1 MDVPDARSSRGEGVR
16 EVRHPGGASE
26 RFSGTEHKEDRD
38 KHRRPGRLLAVFKG
52 LVLLALLAAT
62 AYGMLDAGLYRDEL
76 WLPVAAGVLAL
87 LFVTLLVRG
96 FYWDLP
102 SVGILLVGLLAALVA
117 VKGLSMVWTISETET
132 IKETLRSSMY
142 LAAFLMALAALTSGR
157 QVGSLIDA
165 SVFMVAAV
173 AGYGLL
179 QKISPIEYPVR
190 SLDGVRMDSTLQYSN
205 TTAVILAMGVVLAL
219 ARMGTLRSFVLR
231 GLYAAVTLALFI
243 ALYLTV
249 SRGGI
254 GSLGIGLIVLFA
266 ITSGRLR
273 MFADLLLLSLPGAW
287 LWWQMQSLP
296 GLLGTDVSPQQKIAD
311 GTLFRNDLILALIV
325 AFVLQAAYTILMNRY
340 DLSPVLSRRL
350 GILVVAGGVLVVTLG
365 AFVVVDRYGGLG
377 QAYSTLLGSAN
388 ETGNAG
394 QRLASLDISS
404 RGDYWRVAWEAWKER
419 PLTGTGAGT
428 FQYTWLEDRPGLKGV
443 KQVHNVYLEQG
454 TETGLFAFLA
464 LLGFVAVLV
473 GYTGRAVWRAV
484 SQGERRLLLAGLG
497 SALMVYLISSAFEWH
512 WYLPASTLFFFIL
525 AAVAVKFASRED
537 WGAAEAPPAFS
548 EADVGVSGAD
558 PPTQQPR

>member
-1 MDVPDARSSRGEGVR
+1 VR
-16 EVRHPGGASE
+16 EVQPPGDASE
-26 RFSGTEHKEDRD
+26 RFSGTERKGERD
-38 KHRRPGRLLAVFKG
+38 KYRRPGRLLAVFKG
-52 LVLLALLAAT
+52 LVMLVLLAAT

-87 LFVTLLVRG
+87 LFVTLFVRG

-102 SVGILLVGLLAALVA
+102 TVGILLVGLLATLVA
-117 VKGLSMVWTISETET
+117 IKGLSMVWTISETET

-142 LAAFLMALAALTSGR
+142 LAAFLMTLAALTSGR

-205 TTAVILAMGVVLAL
+205 TTAVVLAMGVVLAL

-231 GLYAAVTLALFI
+231 GLYATITLSFFI

-254 GSLGIGLIVLFA
+254 GSLGIGLIVLFV
-266 ITSGRLR
+266 ITSGRLQ
-273 MFADLLLLSLPGAW
+273 MLADLLLLSLPGAW

-296 GLLGTDVSPQQKIAD
+296 GLLGTGISRQQKIAD
-311 GTLFRNDLILALIV
+311 GILFRNDLILALIV

-340 DLSPVLSRRL
+340 ELSPGLRRRL
-350 GILVVAGGVLVVTLG
+350 GILAVAGGVLVVATG
-365 AFVVVDRYGGLG
+365 VFVVVDRYGGPG
-377 QAYSTLLGSAN
+377 QAYSTLLGGRN

-404 RGDYWRVAWEAWKER
+404 RGDYWRVAWAAWKER

-464 LLGFVAVLV
+464 LLGFVAVLI
-473 GYTGRAVWRAV
+473 GYTGRAVWRSG
-484 SQGERRLLLAGLG
+484 SQGERRLLLAGLV
-497 SALMVYLISSAFEWH
+497 SALVVYLVSSATEWH

-525 AAVAVKFASRED
+525 AAVTVKFASRED
-537 WGAAEAPPAFS
+537 WGAAEAPS
-548 EADVGVSGAD
+548 ADSGAER
-558 PPTQQPR
+558 PRTPVEG

>member
-1 MDVPDARSSRGEGVR
+1 VR
-16 EVRHPGGASE
+16 EVQPPGNARE
-26 RFSGTEHKEDRD
+26 RFSGIEHKEERD

-52 LVLLALLAAT
+52 LVMLALLAAT
-62 AYGMLDAGLYRDEL
+62 AYGMLDVGLYRDEL
-76 WLPVAAGVLAL
+76 WLPVATGVLAL
-87 LFVTLLVRG
+87 LFVTLFVRG

-102 SVGILLVGLLAALVA
+102 TVGILLVGLLVALVA

-142 LAAFLMALAALTSGR
+142 LAAFLMALGALTSGR

-179 QKISPIEYPVR
+179 QKISPIEYPVH
-190 SLDGVRMDSTLQYSN
+190 SLDGVRMDSTLGYAN
-205 TTAVILAMGVVLAL
+205 TTAVILGMGVVLAL
-219 ARMGTLRSFVLR
+219 ARMSTLRGFVLR
-231 GLYAAVTLALFI
+231 GLYAAITLSLFV

-254 GSLGIGLIVLFA
+254 GSLGIGLIILFI
-266 ITSGRLR
+266 ITSNRLR

-296 GLLGTDVSPQQKIAD
+296 GLLGTGVSRQQKIAD
-311 GTLFRNDLILALIV
+311 GALFRNDLILALIV
-325 AFVLQAAYTILMNRY
+325 AFVLQAAYTIVMNRY
-340 DLSPVLSRRL
+340 EPSPVLRRRL
-350 GILVVAGGVLVVTLG
+350 GILVVAGGVLAVTLG
-365 AFVVVDRYGGLG
+365 ALVVAERYGGPG
-377 QAYSTLLGSAN
+377 QTYSALLGSAN
-388 ETGNAG
+388 ETGSAG

-404 RGDYWRVAWEAWKER
+404 RGDYWRVALAAWKER

-464 LLGFVAVLV
+464 LLGFVAILV
-473 GYTGRAVWRAV
+473 GYTGRAVWR
-484 SQGERRLLLAGLG
+484 SGPQGDRRLLLAGLG
-497 SALMVYLISSAFEWH
+497 SALMVYLVSSAIEWH

-537 WGAAEAPPAFS
+537 WGAAEAPSADS
-548 EADVGVSGAD
+548 EAEILRTPVEAEG
-558 PPTQQPR
+558 

>member
-1 MDVPDARSSRGEGVR
+1 VR
-16 EVRHPGGASE
+16 EVQPPGDASE
-26 RFSGTEHKEDRD
+26 RFSGTEQKVDRD

-52 LVLLALLAAT
+52 LVMLALLAAT
-62 AYGMLDAGLYRDEL
+62 AYGMLDTGLYRDEL

-87 LFVTLLVRG
+87 LFVTLFVRG

-102 SVGILLVGLLAALVA
+102 SVGILLVGLLAVLVA

-190 SLDGVRMDSTLQYSN
+190 SLDGIRMDSTLQYSN

-219 ARMGTLRSFVLR
+219 ARLGTLRSFALR
-231 GLYAAVTLALFI
+231 GLYAAITLSFFI

-254 GSLGIGLIVLFA
+254 GSLGIGLIVLSV

-273 MFADLLLLSLPGAW
+273 MLADLLLLSLPGAW

-296 GLLGTDVSPQQKIAD
+296 GLLGTGVSRQQKIAD
-311 GTLFRNDLILALIV
+311 GTLFRNDLIVALIV
-325 AFVLQAAYTILMNRY
+325 AFVLQAAYAILMNRY
-340 DLSPVLSRRL
+340 ELSPVLRRRL
-350 GILVVAGGVLVVTLG
+350 GILVVAGGVLAVVSG
-365 AFVVVDRYGGLG
+365 AFVVVDGYGGPG
-377 QAYSTLLGSAN
+377 QAYSTLLGDAK

-394 QRLASLDISS
+394 QRLATLDISS

-428 FQYTWLEDRPGLKGV
+428 FQYTWLEDRPGFKGV

-454 TETGLFAFLA
+454 TETGLFAFVA
-464 LLGFVAVLV
+464 LLGFVVVLV
-473 GYTGRAVWRAV
+473 GYTGRATWR
-484 SQGERRLLLAGLG
+484 SGPQGERRLLLAGLG
-497 SALMVYLISSAFEWH
+497 SALIVYLVSSAFEWH

-537 WGAAEAPPAFS
+537 WGAAEAPT
-548 EADVGVSGAD
+548 ADSGD
-558 PPTQQPR
+558 ERPTQQSR

>member
-1 MDVPDARSSRGEGVR
+1 VR
-16 EVRHPGGASE
+16 EVQPPGNASE
-26 RFSGTEHKEDRD
+26 RFSGTEQVEDRD

-52 LVLLALLAAT
+52 LVMLALLAAT
-62 AYGMLDAGLYRDEL
+62 AYGMLDTGLYRDEL

-87 LFVTLLVRG
+87 LFVTLFVRG

-102 SVGILLVGLLAALVA
+102 SVGIMLVGLLAALVA

-142 LAAFLMALAALTSGR
+142 LAAFLVALAALTSGR
-157 QVGSLIDA
+157 QVGSIIDV

-219 ARMGTLRSFVLR
+219 ARMGTLRSFALR
-231 GLYAAVTLALFI
+231 GLYAAITLSFFI

-254 GSLGIGLIVLFA
+254 GSLGIGLIILFV

-273 MFADLLLLSLPGAW
+273 MLADLLLLSLPGAW

-296 GLLGTDVSPQQKIAD
+296 GLLGTSVTPQQKIAD
-311 GTLFRNDLILALIV
+311 GTLFRNDLIPALIV

-340 DLSPVLSRRL
+340 ELSPVLRRRL
-350 GILVVAGGVLVVTLG
+350 GILVVAGGVLVVATG
-365 AFVVVDRYGGLG
+365 VFVVVNRYGGPEE
-377 QAYSTLLGSAN
+377 AYSTLLGSAN
-388 ETGNAG
+388 ETGNTG

-404 RGDYWRVAWEAWKER
+404 RGDYWRVAWAAWKER

-473 GYTGRAVWRAV
+473 GYIGRAVRR
-484 SQGERRLLLAGLG
+484 SGPQGERRFLLAGLG
-497 SALMVYLISSAFEWH
+497 CALIV
-512 WYLPASTLFFFIL
+512 
-525 AAVAVKFASRED
+525 
-537 WGAAEAPPAFS
+537 
-548 EADVGVSGAD
+548 
-558 PPTQQPR
+558 

>member
-254 GSLGIGLIVLFA
+254 GSLGIGLIVLFVF
-266 ITSGRLR
+266 TSGRLR

-296 GLLGTDVSPQQKIAD
+296 GLLGTDVSRQQKIAD

>member
-1 MDVPDARSSRGEGVR
+1 VR
-16 EVRHPGGASE
+16 EVQPTGDASE
-26 RFSGTEHKEDRD
+26 RFSGTESKEERD
-38 KHRRPGRLLAVFKG
+38 KYRRPGRLLAVFKG
-52 LVLLALLAAT
+52 LVMLALLAAT

-87 LFVTLLVRG
+87 LFVTLFVRG

-102 SVGILLVGLLAALVA
+102 TVGIILVGLLAALVA
-117 VKGLSMVWTISETET
+117 VKGLSMVWTISETESL
-132 IKETLRSSMY
+132 KETLRSSMY

-205 TTAVILAMGVVLAL
+205 TTAVILAMGVVLVL
-219 ARMGTLRSFVLR
+219 ARMGTLRRFALR
-231 GLYAAVTLALFI
+231 GLYAAITLSFFI

-254 GSLGIGLIVLFA
+254 GSLGIGLIVLFV

-273 MFADLLLLSLPGAW
+273 MLADLLLLSLPGVW

-340 DLSPVLSRRL
+340 ELSPVLRRRL
-350 GILVVAGGVLVVTLG
+350 GILVVAGGVLAVTLG
-365 AFVVVDRYGGLG
+365 AFVVVDGYGGPG
-377 QAYSTLLGSAN
+377 QVYSTLLGSAN
-388 ETGNAG
+388 ETGNAD

-404 RGDYWRVAWEAWKER
+404 RGDYWRVAWAAWKER

-443 KQVHNVYLEQG
+443 KQVHNLYLEQG

-464 LLGFVAVLV
+464 LLGFVAVLLC
-473 GYTGRAVWRAV
+473 YTGRAVWRSG

-497 SALMVYLISSAFEWH
+497 SALMVYLVSSAFEWH

-537 WGAAEAPPAFS
+537 WGAAEVPSADSVTERPRTPV
-548 EADVGVSGAD
+548 EAEG
-558 PPTQQPR
+558 

>member
-1 MDVPDARSSRGEGVR
+1 VR
-16 EVRHPGGASE
+16 EMQPPGNARE
-26 RFSGTEHKEDRD
+26 RFSGMEHKEERD

-52 LVLLALLAAT
+52 LVMLALLAAT
-62 AYGMLDAGLYRDEL
+62 AYGMLDVGLYRDEL

-87 LFVTLLVRG
+87 LFVTLFVRG

-102 SVGILLVGLLAALVA
+102 TVGILLVGLLAALVA

-173 AGYGLL
+173 AGYGLV
-179 QKISPIEYPVR
+179 QKISPIEYPVH
-190 SLDGVRMDSTLQYSN
+190 SLDGVRMDSTLGYAN
-205 TTAVILAMGVVLAL
+205 TTAVILGMGVVLAL
-219 ARMGTLRSFVLR
+219 ARMSTLRSFVLR
-231 GLYAAVTLALFI
+231 GFYSAVTLSLFI

-254 GSLGIGLIVLFA
+254 GSLGIGLIILFI
-266 ITSGRLR
+266 ITSGRRR

-296 GLLGTDVSPQQKIAD
+296 GLLGTGVSPQQKIAD
-311 GTLFRNDLILALIV
+311 GALFRNDLILALIL

-340 DLSPVLSRRL
+340 EPSPTFRRRL
-350 GILVVAGGVLVVTLG
+350 GILVVAGGVLAMTVG
-365 AFVVVDRYGGLG
+365 ALVVVERYGGPG

-404 RGDYWRVAWEAWKER
+404 RGDYWRVALAAWKER

-473 GYTGRAVWRAV
+473 GYTGRAVWR
-484 SQGERRLLLAGLG
+484 SGPQGDRRLLLAGLG
-497 SALMVYLISSAFEWH
+497 SALMVYLVSSAIEWH

-525 AAVAVKFASRED
+525 AAVTVKFASRED
-537 WGAAEAPPAFS
+537 WGAAEAPSADS
-548 EADVGVSGAD
+548 EAELLRTPVEAEG
-558 PPTQQPR
+558 

>member
-1 MDVPDARSSRGEGVR
+1 MKGVQPPGDAR
-16 EVRHPGGASE
+16 E
-26 RFSGTEHKEDRD
+26 RFSGAEGEEDRD

-52 LVLLALLAAT
+52 LVMLALLAVT
-62 AYGMLDAGLYRDEL
+62 AYGMLNAGLYRDVL
-76 WLPVAAGVLAL
+76 WLLVTAGILVLL
-87 LFVTLLVRG
+87 LVTLFVRG

-117 VKGLSMVWTISETET
+117 VKGLSMVWTTSETET

-142 LAAFLMALAALTSGR
+142 LATFLLALAALSSGR
-157 QVGSLIDA
+157 QVGPLIDV
-165 SVFMVAAV
+165 SVVIVAAV

-179 QKISPIEYPVR
+179 QKINPIEYPVR

-205 TTAVILAMGVVLAL
+205 TTAVILGMGVVLAL
-219 ARMGTLRSFVLR
+219 ARMSTLRNFVLR
-231 GLYAAVTLALFI
+231 ASYAALTLSFLI

-254 GSLGIGLIVLFA
+254 GSLGIGLIVLFVFG
-266 ITSGRLR
+266 SGRLR

-296 GLLGTDVSPQQKIAD
+296 GLLGTGVLRQQKIDD
-311 GTLFRNDLILALIV
+311 GIAFRNDLIVALLV
-325 AFVLQAAYTILMNRY
+325 AFALQAAFAFLANRY
-340 DLSPVLSRRL
+340 GLAASARRWL
-350 GILVVAGGVLVVTLG
+350 GIIVVAGGVLVAVSGVL
-365 AFVVVDRYGGLG
+365 VVVDVYGGPER
-377 QAYSTLLGSAN
+377 AYAALVGNSE
-388 ETGNAG
+388 ETGDVG
-394 QRLASLDISS
+394 QRLLSFDISS
-404 RGDYWRVAWEAWKER
+404 RGDYWRVAWQAWKER

-464 LLGFVAVLV
+464 FLGFVAVLV
-473 GYTGRAVWRAV
+473 GYPVRAAWR
-484 SQGERRLLLAGLG
+484 SGPQGERRLLLAGLG
-497 SALMVYLISSAFEWH
+497 SALVVYLVSSAFEWH

-525 AAVAVKFASRED
+525 AAIAVKFASRDD
-537 WGAAEAPPAFS
+537 WGAAETPPAEAP
-548 EADVGVSGAD
+548 EADRA
-558 PPTQQPR
+558 TLHAR

>member
-1 MDVPDARSSRGEGVR
+1 VR
-16 EVRHPGGASE
+16 EIQPPGDASE
-26 RFSGTEHKEDRD
+26 RFSGTEHKGERD
-38 KHRRPGRLLAVFKG
+38 KYRRLGRLLAVFKG
-52 LVLLALLAAT
+52 LVMLTLLAVT
-62 AYGMLDAGLYRDEL
+62 AYGMLNAGLYRDEL

-87 LFVTLLVRG
+87 LFVTLFVRG

-102 SVGILLVGLLAALVA
+102 TVGVLLVGLLAVLVA
-117 VKGLSMVWTISETET
+117 VKGFSMVWTISETET

-165 SVFMVAAV
+165 SVFMVTAV

-205 TTAVILAMGVVLAL
+205 TTAVILGMGVVLAL
-219 ARMGTLRSFVLR
+219 ARMNTLRNFALR
-231 GLYAAVTLALFI
+231 GFYAAITLSFFV

-254 GSLGIGLIVLFA
+254 GSLGIGLIVLFI

-273 MFADLLLLSLPGAW
+273 MFADLILLSLPGAW

-296 GLLGTDVSPQQKIAD
+296 GLLGTGVSRQQKIAD
-311 GTLFRNDLILALIV
+311 GTLFRNDLLLALVV

-340 DLSPVLSRRL
+340 ELSPVLRRRL
-350 GILVVAGGVLVVTLG
+350 GILVVAGGVLAMTLG
-365 AFVVVDRYGGLG
+365 AFVVVDGYGGPE

-388 ETGNAG
+388 GTANAG

-404 RGDYWRVAWEAWKER
+404 RGDYWRIASQVRGRGPSSTRGWR
-419 PLTGTGAGT
+419 T
-428 FQYTWLEDRPGLKGV
+428 DRDS
-443 KQVHNVYLEQG
+443 
-454 TETGLFAFLA
+454 
-464 LLGFVAVLV
+464 
-473 GYTGRAVWRAV
+473 RASNR
-484 SQGERRLLLAGLG
+484 STTC
-497 SALMVYLISSAFEWH
+497 ISSRAPR
-512 WYLPASTLFFFIL
+512 PACSPF
-525 AAVAVKFASRED
+525 
-537 WGAAEAPPAFS
+537 
-548 EADVGVSGAD
+548 
-558 PPTQQPR
+558 

>member
-1 MDVPDARSSRGEGVR
+1 VR
-16 EVRHPGGASE
+16 KVQPPGDASE
-26 RFSGTEHKEDRD
+26 RFSGTERKGERD
-38 KHRRPGRLLAVFKG
+38 KYRRPGRLLAVFKG
-52 LVLLALLAAT
+52 LVMLALLAAT

-87 LFVTLLVRG
+87 LFVTVFVRG

-102 SVGILLVGLLAALVA
+102 TVGILLVGLLAALVA

-173 AGYGLL
+173 AGYGFL
-179 QKISPIEYPVR
+179 QKISPITYPVR

-205 TTAVILAMGVVLAL
+205 TTAVILGMGVVLAL
-219 ARMGTLRSFVLR
+219 ARMSTLRNFVMR
-231 GLYAAVTLALFI
+231 GLYAAITLSFFV

-254 GSLGIGLIVLFA
+254 GSLGIGLIVLFI

-273 MFADLLLLSLPGAW
+273 MFADLILLSLPGAW

-296 GLLGTDVSPQQKIAD
+296 GLLGTGVSRQQKIAD
-311 GTLFRNDLILALIV
+311 GTLFRNDLILALVV
-325 AFVLQAAYTILMNRY
+325 AFVLQAAFTILMNRY
-340 DLSPVLSRRL
+340 ELSPVLRRRL
-350 GILVVAGGVLVVTLG
+350 GILVVAGGVLAMTLG
-365 AFVVVDRYGGLG
+365 AFVVVDGYGGPV

-388 ETGNAG
+388 EKGNAG

-404 RGDYWRVAWEAWKER
+404 RGDYWRVAWAAWKER

-473 GYTGRAVWRAV
+473 GYTGRAVWR
-484 SQGERRLLLAGLG
+484 SGPQGERRLLLAGLG
-497 SALMVYLISSAFEWH
+497 SALMVYLVSSAFEWH

-537 WGAAEAPPAFS
+537 WGAAEAPS
-548 EADVGVSGAD
+548 ADSGAGR
-558 PPTQQPR
+558 PHTPVEAEG

>member
-1 MDVPDARSSRGEGVR
+1 VR
-16 EVRHPGGASE
+16 EVQPPGDASE
-26 RFSGTEHKEDRD
+26 RFSGTEQKVDRD

-52 LVLLALLAAT
+52 LVMLALLAAT

-87 LFVTLLVRG
+87 LFVTLFVRG

-102 SVGILLVGLLAALVA
+102 SVGILLVGLLAVLVA

-190 SLDGVRMDSTLQYSN
+190 SLDGIRMDSTLQYSN

-219 ARMGTLRSFVLR
+219 ARLGTLRSFALR
-231 GLYAAVTLALFI
+231 GLYAAITLSFFI

-254 GSLGIGLIVLFA
+254 GSLGIGLIVLSV

-273 MFADLLLLSLPGAW
+273 MLADLLLLSLPGAW

-296 GLLGTDVSPQQKIAD
+296 GLLGTGVSRQQKIAD
-311 GTLFRNDLILALIV
+311 GTLFRNDLIVALIV
-325 AFVLQAAYTILMNRY
+325 AFVLQAAYAILMNRY
-340 DLSPVLSRRL
+340 ELSPVLRRRL
-350 GILVVAGGVLVVTLG
+350 GILVVAGGVLAVVSG
-365 AFVVVDRYGGLG
+365 AFVVVDGYGGPG
-377 QAYSTLLGSAN
+377 QAYSTLLGDAK

-394 QRLASLDISS
+394 QRLATLDISS

-428 FQYTWLEDRPGLKGV
+428 FQYTWLEDRPGFKGV

-454 TETGLFAFLA
+454 TETGLFAFVA
-464 LLGFVAVLV
+464 LLGFVVVLV
-473 GYTGRAVWRAV
+473 GYTGRATWR
-484 SQGERRLLLAGLG
+484 SGPQGERRLLLAGLG
-497 SALMVYLISSAFEWH
+497 SALMVYLVSSAFEWH

-537 WGAAEAPPAFS
+537 WGAAEAPT
-548 EADVGVSGAD
+548 ADSGD
-558 PPTQQPR
+558 ERPTQQSR

>member
-1 MDVPDARSSRGEGVR
+1 VR
-16 EVRHPGGASE
+16 EVQPPGDTSE
-26 RFSGTEHKEDRD
+26 RFSGMEHKEERD
-38 KHRRPGRLLAVFKG
+38 KYRRPGRLLVVFKG
-52 LVLLALLAAT
+52 LVMLALLAAT
-62 AYGMLDAGLYRDEL
+62 AYGMLDDGLYRDEL

-87 LFVTLLVRG
+87 LLVTLFVRG

-102 SVGILLVGLLAALVA
+102 TVGILLVGLLATLVA
-117 VKGLSMVWTISETET
+117 IKGLSMVWTISETET

-190 SLDGVRMDSTLQYSN
+190 SLDEVRMDSTLGYAN
-205 TTAVILAMGVVLAL
+205 TTAVILGMGVVLAL
-219 ARMGTLRSFVLR
+219 ARMSTLRSFVLR
-231 GLYAAVTLALFI
+231 GLYAAVTLSFFI

-254 GSLGIGLIVLFA
+254 GSLGIGLIILFI
-266 ITSGRLR
+266 ITSGRMR
-273 MFADLLLLSLPGAW
+273 MFVDLLLLSLPGAW

-296 GLLGTDVSPQQKIAD
+296 GLLGTGVSRQQKIAD
-311 GTLFRNDLILALIV
+311 GILFRNDLILALIV

-340 DLSPVLSRRL
+340 EPSPRLKRRL
-350 GILVVAGGVLVVTLG
+350 GILVVAGGVLAVTLG
-365 AFVVVDRYGGLG
+365 AFVVVDGYGGPG
-377 QAYSTLLGSAN
+377 RAYSTLLGGAN

-394 QRLASLDISS
+394 QRLTSLDISA
-404 RGDYWRVAWEAWKER
+404 RGDYWRVAMAAWKER
-419 PLTGTGAGT
+419 PFTGTGAGT

-473 GYTGRAVWRAV
+473 GYTGRAIWRSGAK
-484 SQGERRLLLAGLG
+484 GERRLLLCGLG
-497 SALMVYLISSAFEWH
+497 SALMVYLVSSAFEWH

-537 WGAAEAPPAFS
+537 WGAAESPGA
-548 EADVGVSGAD
+548 ESGAGT
-558 PPTQQPR
+558 PSTPVEAEG